1 MPVIAVPVAA
11 ALIGGLAS
19 MATAGVGAASAAAAR
34 EEEEEAENRRLV
46 AETAKPPTAATPPPE
61 DIKSAYT
68 AMAKQSIRKEL
79 ADEKLEELAD
89 QQDSTTVSV

>member
-19 MATAGVGAASAAAAR
+19 MGTAGIAAGAAAAER
-34 EEEEEAENRRLV
+34 KEEEEAENRRLA

-79 ADEKLEELAD
+79 ADKKLEELAD
-89 QQDSTTVSV
+89 QQDSPTVSV